1 MRALTAITAVRT
13 AAGRPAVVGVCEEC
27 GAQLIHLGGSLVTNA
42 PVLGKTYP
50 MAISQTINTN
60 ESKRLLSLGTSVATN
75 TTTLPSTKPVV
86 SKMARQKVTIIA
98 GIGENIT
105 QKLAGANIK
114 TIGKLAGVKLGKKIA
129 GITDNKLLELKAA
142 AELVLSSTASSDVF
156 SALADETLSSV
167 LYYSAT
173 ELTDKVNCSV
183 EQIEQFQ
190 QRLRTLL
197 FLLDNDIFQELKV
210 SKVLT

>member
-1 MRALTAITAVRT
+1 
-13 AAGRPAVVGVCEEC
+13 
-27 GAQLIHLGGSLVTNA
+27 
-42 PVLGKTYP
+42 
-50 MAISQTINTN
+50 
-60 ESKRLLSLGTSVATN
+60 
-75 TTTLPSTKPVV
+75 
-86 SKMARQKVTIIA
+86 MARQKVTIIA